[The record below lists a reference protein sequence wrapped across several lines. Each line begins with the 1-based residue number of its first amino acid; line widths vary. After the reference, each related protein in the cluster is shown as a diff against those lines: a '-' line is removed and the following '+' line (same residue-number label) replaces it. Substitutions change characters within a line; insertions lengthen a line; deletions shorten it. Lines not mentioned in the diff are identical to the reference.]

1 MKVGHNQFAE
11 LAMSIND
18 KADGCLLSSII
29 VKADTGEPGEG
40 FLPFARRS
48 GFDAPVATLQRQAFD
63 HFGVAS

>member
-1 MKVGHNQFAE
+1 MKVGHNSYAE

-29 VKADTGEPGEG
+29 VTADTGEPGAG

-48 GFDAPVATLQRQAFD
+48 GFDVPVETLQRQVFD
-63 HFGVAS
+63 RFTA